1 MKLSLDEFM
10 STDTKQNKVDPD
22 ILESVKTVSAKE
34 SPVTETVAAEEAKDL
49 EGSPKTRKSKS
60 KKSGSESKGD
70 RVFTI
75 KIDCDQELFLAL
87 SKVAA
92 KETQETGRQ
101 ITITGLAKREIIKLS
116 RRA

>member
-22 ILESVKTVSAKE
+22 ILESVKS
-34 SPVTETVAAEEAKDL
+34 VTATEPSDTKKGAAEEPKDL
-49 EGSPKTRKSKS
+49 DGSPKPRKSRS
-60 KKSGSESKGD
+60 KKSSTESKGD

-75 KIDCDQELFLAL
+75 KVDCDQELFLAL

-92 KETQETGRQ
+92 KETQETGHLV
-101 ITITGLAKREIIKLS
+101 TITGLAKREIIKLS